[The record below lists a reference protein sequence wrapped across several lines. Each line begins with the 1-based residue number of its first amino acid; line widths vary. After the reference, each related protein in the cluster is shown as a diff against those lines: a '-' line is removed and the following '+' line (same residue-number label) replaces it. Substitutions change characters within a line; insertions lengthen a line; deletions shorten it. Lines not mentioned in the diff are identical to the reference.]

1 MRGAPRGPAWPLAQR
16 FCVFATMSGTLFSA
30 VSCCRGPAPA
40 GAGVPTMGRP
50 HCIQRSND
58 MWEHATMEDALST
71 IAVLTKSG
79 YRLTLYR
86 SPSGRRW
93 ADLRRGWI
101 LRKYV
106 RVNLD
111 PGQFEQVK
119 QMLGPEVTRKRVREG

>member
-1 MRGAPRGPAWPLAQR
+1 
-16 FCVFATMSGTLFSA
+16 
-30 VSCCRGPAPA
+30 
-40 GAGVPTMGRP
+40 
-50 HCIQRSND
+50 
-58 MWEHATMEDALST
+58 MEDAIST
-71 IAVLTKSG
+71 ISALTKSG

-101 LRKYV
+101 LRKHV